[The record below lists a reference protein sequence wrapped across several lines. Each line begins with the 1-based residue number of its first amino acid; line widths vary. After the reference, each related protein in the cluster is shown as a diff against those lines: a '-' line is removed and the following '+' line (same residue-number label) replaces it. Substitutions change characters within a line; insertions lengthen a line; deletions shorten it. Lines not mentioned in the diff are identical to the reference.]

1 MKAILSIATVVL
13 LAIPFVAM
21 LCSNILLLNIA
32 SVFYAVGAVELFKE
46 GAPRWMIEFYEN
58 IARDY

>member
-1 MKAILSIATVVL
+1 MKAFFSIATVML
-13 LAIPFVAM
+13 LAVPFIVM
-21 LCSNILLLNIA
+21 LCSDILLLNIA

>member
-1 MKAILSIATVVL
+1 MKAFFSIATVML
-13 LAIPFVAM
+13 LAVPFIVM